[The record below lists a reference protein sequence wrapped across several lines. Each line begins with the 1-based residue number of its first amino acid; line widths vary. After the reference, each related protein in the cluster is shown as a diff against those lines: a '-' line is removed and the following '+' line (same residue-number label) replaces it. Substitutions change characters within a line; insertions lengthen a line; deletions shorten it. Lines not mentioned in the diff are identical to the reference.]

1 MSPRLLGLFIAC
13 AIVVLVVAAVAV
25 ALTRSDGAPPG
36 AIPPPAPPGTIPI
49 AVLGDSNSHSYQD
62 RLTFPPGGY
71 ERGGALHDRTF
82 QWTEVLARLRGNEL
96 DFGPWMHWG
105 RPWWS
110 AWARNLVGLLPS
122 RTPIKE
128 DYLYNFANSGA
139 ACKNLMGDGLGFRY
153 PQVPRLLAL
162 MKEQPARWQNGVVVI
177 YIGANDW
184 NAYLDVMARDPQ
196 APELRRVIDYCTQQ
210 INRSIEAIHAAQPS
224 ARILIAGMTNQ
235 GDDPVEQGKYR
246 DATSPPNIRK
256 ALASAND
263 AFRKIAEA
271 DPKRVAFFDSDAWAV
286 ERWGIRGPNGEPDF
300 KSVRLGHLTVTHT
313 QGDEPSNTMLA
324 DDHAGLAWNVLW
336 AQSIVARLREAFGLP
351 LTPISDDEAARF
363 VDAVAARPQPAS

>member
-1 MSPRLLGLFIAC
+1 MNHRLLGLFVAC
-13 AIVVLVVAAVAV
+13 AVVLLAFAALAV

-36 AIPPPAPPGTIPI
+36 TIPPPAPPGTLPI

-62 RLTFPPGGY
+62 RVAFPLGSH
-71 ERGGALHDRTF
+71 ERGGALRDQTF

-96 DFGPWMHWG
+96 DFGPWVHWG

-110 AWARNLVGLLPS
+110 AWARDRVGLLPS

-128 DYLYNFANSGA
+128 DYLYNFATSGG

-162 MKEQPARWQNGVVVI
+162 MKEQPGRWQNGVVVI

-184 NAYLDVMARDPQ
+184 NPYLDVMARDPD
-196 APELRRVIDYCTQQ
+196 APELRRVIGYCTQQ
-210 INRSIEAIHAAQPS
+210 IGRAIEAIHALHPS
-224 ARILIAGMTNQ
+224 VRILLAGITNQ
-235 GDDPVEQGKYR
+235 GDDPALHGKYR
-246 DATSPPNIRK
+246 DATSPSNIRK
-256 ALASAND
+256 ALAGANA
-263 AFRKIAEA
+263 AFRGIAEA
-271 DPKRVAFFDSDAWAV
+271 DPKRIAFFDANAWAV
-286 ERWGIRGPNGEPDF
+286 ERWGVRGPHGEPDF
-300 KSVRLGHLTVTHT
+300 KSVHLGRLTVTHT
-313 QGDEPSNTMLA
+313 MGDEPGNTMLV

-336 AQSIVARLREAFGLP
+336 AQSILARLREAFGLP

-363 VDAVAARPQPAS
+363 VDATTARP

>member
-1 MSPRLLGLFIAC
+1 MSLRLFGLLIAC
-13 AIVVLVVAAVAV
+13 AIVVLAVAAFAV

-36 AIPPPAPPGTIPI
+36 TIPPPSPAGTIPI

-62 RLTFPPGGY
+62 RLAFPPGSR
-71 ERGGALHDRTF
+71 ERGGALRDRTF
-82 QWTEVLARLRGNEL
+82 QWTEVLAKLRGNEL
-96 DFGPWMHWG
+96 DFGPWVHWG

-110 AWARNLVGLLPS
+110 AWARDLVGLLPS

-162 MKEQPARWQNGVVVI
+162 MKEQPERWQNGVVAI

-184 NAYLDVMARDPQ
+184 NAYLDVMARDPR
-196 APELRRVIDYCTQQ
+196 APELHTVIDDCTQQ
-210 INRSIEAIHAAQPS
+210 IRRAIDAIHASHPS
-224 ARILIAGMTNQ
+224 VRILLSGLINE
-235 GDDPVEQGKYR
+235 GDDPANHDKYR
-246 DATSPPNIRK
+246 DAASSANIRT
-256 ALASAND
+256 ALASINA

-271 DPKRVAFFDSDAWAV
+271 DPKRTAFFDANAWAV
-286 ERWGIRGPNGEPDF
+286 ERWGIRGPHGEPDF
-300 KSVRLGHLTVTHT
+300 KSVRLGKLTVTHT
-313 QGDEPSNTMLA
+313 KGDEPSNTMLA

-336 AQSIVARLREAFGLP
+336 AQSVIARIREAFGLP
-351 LTPISDDEAARF
+351 LTPIGDDEAARF
-363 VDAVAARPQPAS
+363 VEATVTRP